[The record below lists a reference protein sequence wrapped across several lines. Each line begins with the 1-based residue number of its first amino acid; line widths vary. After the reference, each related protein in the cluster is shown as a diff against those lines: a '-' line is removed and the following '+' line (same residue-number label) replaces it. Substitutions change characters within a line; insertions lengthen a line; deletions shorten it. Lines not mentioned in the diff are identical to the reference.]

1 MSLLLKNKDTSQTHL
16 SASLSVLKENFN
28 PRHKIFEVTVM
39 CSTIIMLYCI
49 IINTHENIV
58 VIYCSDIMGGTMV
71 FNTKKIQHK

>member
-39 CSTIIMLYCI
+39 CSTIIMLYYI
-49 IINTHENIV
+49 LINTHENVV
-58 VIYCSDIMGGTMV
+58 VIYSDITGGTMV